1 MSTPHYPNGPR
12 RRPSPGSSSM
22 RNVQLP
28 AFCRTRSPRSQL
40 VSVNNLRNLQRL
52 LLLVLLFQLTT
63 LLLWHYRRL
72 SFPHWPQLL
81 QFSWHQPFVLRLRL
95 EAAVEVVQTLRSWCW
110 L

>member
-12 RRPSPGSSSM
+12 QRPSPGSSSM

-63 LLLWHYRRL
+63 LLLVVAGPVPPRPLVSTNTAL
-72 SFPHWPQLL
+72 S
-81 QFSWHQPFVLRLRL
+81 SDAGTAGGG
-95 EAAVEVVQTLRSWCW
+95 AAPVTPPAER
-110 L
+110 

>member
-12 RRPSPGSSSM
+12 QRPSPGSSSM

-63 LLLWHYRRL
+63 LLLVVAGPVPPRPLWQEFHK
-72 SFPHWPQLL
+72 S
-81 QFSWHQPFVLRLRL
+81 
-95 EAAVEVVQTLRSWCW
+95 AVEMSERP
-110 L
+110 

>member
-52 LLLVLLFQLTT
+52 LLLLFQLTT
-63 LLLWHYRRL
+63 LLLVVGGPVPPRPL
-72 SFPHWPQLL
+72 WPE
-81 QFSWHQPFVLRLRL
+81 FHKS
-95 EAAVEVVQTLRSWCW
+95 AVDMSQRP
-110 L
+110 

>member
-12 RRPSPGSSSM
+12 RRPNPGSSCM

-28 AFCRTRSPRSQL
+28 AFCRSRSPRSQL

-63 LLLWHYRRL
+63 LLLVVAGPVPPR
-72 SFPHWPQLL
+72 PQVSTNTALP
-81 QFSWHQPFVLRLRL
+81 SDAGTPPSDR
-95 EAAVEVVQTLRSWCW
+95 
-110 L
+110 

>member
-28 AFCRTRSPRSQL
+28 AFCRTRSHHSQL

-52 LLLVLLFQLTT
+52 LLLVLLFQLST
-63 LLLWHYRRL
+63 LLLVIAG
-72 SFPHWPQLL
+72 PVPQWPQV
-81 QFSWHQPFVLRLRL
+81 STSTVVPRDAGTAGGG
-95 EAAVEVVQTLRSWCW
+95 AAPVTPPAER
-110 L
+110 